1 MSAASAVAASAS
13 EPTSPLPER
22 SGRFQPPS
30 TPAPTGRLA
39 AVQEMARWLRLLF
52 ETEREFVRTATTLIY
67 RVGEPELKYL
77 LCQHVWEAAN
87 HARFLR
93 ERGRELSGFGTTDE
107 VRPSLRQLFNE
118 AVMPA
123 DGTVALAGF
132 YRVIKPALHDAY
144 RRYLTATHHLA
155 DWPSRK
161 LVEEFLVDE
170 ARHAAEIAP
179 YLPEAA
185 SASEPTS
192 ASPVAASVSE
202 WSAHATSVASPVA
215 ASASEP
221 TSASSVAASA
231 SEWSAHATSV
241 ASPVAASASEPTSAS
256 PVAASAS
263 EWSAHLTTL
272 LISQGG
278 LHSLSPSPLLPLSP
292 SSAPPLLSATRCY
305 THQPT
310 PNRGSF
316 PTCSSVFSHNPKETP
331 IVRAW
336 LIDPTTDARVIR
348 IMVYVWLM
356 MELDAVDYLATVFYD
371 TPHAPFDLH
380 HDLARHLWDESRHS
394 QFGYRQLPRLGV
406 DLLTLEHSLDL
417 YTILVQMTPPE
428 RYAMMT
434 MEFEANSFS
443 TKAHVMDRVRELND
457 FEADTLLAFD
467 RNDEQNH
474 VRSGHRWLPVMMALF
489 GETRSP
495 EEFVTATRARFAELA
510 KTYGG
515 ITPHSLPPSQRLT
528 GEKILRL
535 IK

>member
-13 EPTSPLPER
+13 EPTAPLPER
-22 SGRFQPPS
+22 GGRFQPPS

-123 DGTVALAGF
+123 DATVALAGF

-161 LVEEFLVDE
+161 LVEEFLADE

-179 YLPEAA
+179 YL
-185 SASEPTS
+185 
-192 ASPVAASVSE
+192 
-202 WSAHATSVASPVA
+202 
-215 ASASEP
+215 
-221 TSASSVAASA
+221 
-231 SEWSAHATSV
+231 
-241 ASPVAASASEPTSAS
+241 

-272 LISQGG
+272 LASHGG
-278 LHSLSPSPLLPLSP
+278 LLSPSPPLPLSP
-292 SSAPPLLSATRCY
+292 SSAPPLLSATRGY
-305 THQPT
+305 THPPT
-310 PNRGSF
+310 PNRGRF
-316 PTCSSVFSHNPKETP
+316 PTCSSVFSHDPAETP
-331 IVRAW
+331 IVRTW

-348 IMVYVWLM
+348 MMVYVWLM

-434 MEFEANSFS
+434 MEFEANSFP